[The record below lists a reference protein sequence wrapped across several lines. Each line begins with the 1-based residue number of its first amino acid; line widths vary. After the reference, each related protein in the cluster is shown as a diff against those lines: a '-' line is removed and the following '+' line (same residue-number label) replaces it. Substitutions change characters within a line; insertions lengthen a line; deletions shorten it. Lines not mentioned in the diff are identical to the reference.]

1 MAEMNPTER
10 IQAVLGG
17 EKPDRPPVGFWH
29 HFPADAVCGQPAVD
43 AHLDHLNRYDLDFLK
58 IMNDN
63 PYPTRLDVRRAA
75 DLRDIPILSGTEDEF
90 TAQLDLIEALADE
103 LDGRVPLVTTIFS
116 SWSVLRKIVT
126 PPTSDAHLPPSFD
139 SRPADAD
146 VRLSEILAEDRTLVG
161 MALEAISQSLANFV
175 RRCLKA
181 GADGIFLS
189 VREDRVNNDANGP
202 NTYKELA
209 RDGDRQI
216 LSVAAEGTMNMLHLC
231 GVPKNIETFAAY
243 PIHVINWAD
252 RAAGP
257 ARPIDAD
264 VRLSEILAE
273 DRTLVGMALEA
284 ISQSL
289 ANFVRRCLKAGA
301 DGIFLSVREDRVNND
316 ANGPNTYKE
325 LARDGDRQILS
336 VAAEGTMNM
345 LHLCGVPKNIETFAA
360 YPIHVINWADRA
372 AGPAIK
378 DVIDRIEPVV
388 CAGVDNLKTLP
399 EGTPAQVMQEVGEAL
414 QQAGERP
421 MIVSPGCTYDPETV
435 PPENLKAM
443 AQAVRG

>member
-1 MAEMNPTER
+1 MAQMGSAER
-10 IQAVLGG
+10 VQAVLAG

-29 HFPADAVCGQPAVD
+29 HFPPNAVCGRAAVD
-43 AHLDHLNRYDLDFLK
+43 AHLDHLNRYELDFLK

-75 DLRDIPILSGTEDEF
+75 DLRDVPILSGTEDEF
-90 TAQLDLIEALADE
+90 TVQLELIEALAAE

-126 PPTSDAHLPPSFD
+126 PPTTDRHLPPSLD
-139 SRPADAD
+139 SQPAAAD
-146 VRLSEILAEDRTLVG
+146 VRLSELLEEDRTLVG

-175 RRCLKA
+175 RHCLKA

-209 RDGDRQI
+209 REGDRQI

-231 GVPKNIETFAAY
+231 GVPRN
-243 PIHVINWAD
+243 
-252 RAAGP
+252 
-257 ARPIDAD
+257 
-264 VRLSEILAE
+264 L
-273 DRTLVGMALEA
+273 
-284 ISQSL
+284 
-289 ANFVRRCLKAGA
+289 
-301 DGIFLSVREDRVNND
+301 
-316 ANGPNTYKE
+316 
-325 LARDGDRQILS
+325 
-336 VAAEGTMNM
+336 
-345 LHLCGVPKNIETFAA
+345 ETFAA

-378 DVIDRIEPVV
+378 DVIGRIEPVV

-399 EGTPAQVMQEVGEAL
+399 EGTPAQVMQEVRDAL

-435 PPENLKAM
+435 PPENLEAM
-443 AQAVRG
+443 AQAVRD

>member
-1 MAEMNPTER
+1 MVEMNPIER

-17 EKPDRPPVGFWH
+17 EKPDRSPIGFWH
-29 HFPADAVCGQPAVD
+29 HFPPNAVCGRAAVD
-43 AHLDHLNRYDLDFLK
+43 AHLDHLNCYDLDFLK

-63 PYPTRLDVRRAA
+63 PYPTRLGVRRAG

-103 LDGRVPLVTTIFS
+103 IGGRVPLVTTIFS

-126 PPTSDAHLPPSFD
+126 PPTTDVHLPPSLD
-139 SRPADAD
+139 SQPAQPD
-146 VRLSEILAEDRTLVG
+146 VRLSELLAEDRTLVG

-175 RRCLKA
+175 RRCLHA

-216 LSVAAEGTMNMLHLC
+216 LSVAAEGTMNMLHVC
-231 GVPKNIETFAAY
+231 GVPRN
-243 PIHVINWAD
+243 
-252 RAAGP
+252 
-257 ARPIDAD
+257 
-264 VRLSEILAE
+264 L
-273 DRTLVGMALEA
+273 
-284 ISQSL
+284 
-289 ANFVRRCLKAGA
+289 
-301 DGIFLSVREDRVNND
+301 
-316 ANGPNTYKE
+316 
-325 LARDGDRQILS
+325 
-336 VAAEGTMNM
+336 
-345 LHLCGVPKNIETFAA
+345 ETFAA

-378 DVIDRIEPVV
+378 DVIGRIQPVV

-399 EGTPAQVMQEVGEAL
+399 EGTCAQVTHEVLDAL

-435 PPENLKAM
+435 PPENLQAI
-443 AQAVRG
+443 AQAVRA